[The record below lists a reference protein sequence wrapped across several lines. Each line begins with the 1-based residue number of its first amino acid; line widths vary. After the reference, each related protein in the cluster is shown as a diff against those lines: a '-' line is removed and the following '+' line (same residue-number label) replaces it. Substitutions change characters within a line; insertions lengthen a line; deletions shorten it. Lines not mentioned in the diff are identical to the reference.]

1 MDYLLTVAEER
12 HRSHLV
18 SKSTDIRHSVKQS
31 YQRYFTAAGKEEEPL
46 ENQEDFEIA
55 PTLGVKGNTDNLY
68 IRYKVSANKNCRLG
82 RDDTTYS

>member
-31 YQRYFTAAGKEEEPL
+31 YQRYFSASGKEDELL

-55 PTLGVKGNTDNLY
+55 PTLGVKG
-68 IRYKVSANKNCRLG
+68 KMKK
-82 RDDTTYS
+82 

>member
-18 SKSTDIRHSVKQS
+18 SRSTDIRHSVKES
-31 YQRYFTAAGKEEEPL
+31 YQRYFTSNKAGSKEDEPL

-55 PTLGVKGNTDNLY
+55 PTLGVKGNTDKKSLL
-68 IRYKVSANKNCRLG
+68 NKC
-82 RDDTTYS
+82 